1 VGKAITLKETE
12 MLRPM
17 IQKTIRTSC
26 LIAFLLA
33 ATFALAQ
40 TEFSGEM
47 FDSQKGS
54 NGKIYFAKDKVRF
67 ESANKDPRSGGVV
80 IMNLTTQTTTVLMN
94 QQHMYM
100 ELSQQMASQRTAYNF
115 FRTGDVEAAC
125 SDWMQLPQNKGGS
138 CRKIGSETVNG
149 RSTVKYEGTN
159 AKGET
164 GDVWLDPK
172 LRFPV
177 KWEGKNGSWELRNIQ
192 EGTQPA
198 SLFEIPADYK
208 KFDMPN
214 MGGMMQRPQ

>member
-1 VGKAITLKETE
+1 MTLKETE
-12 MLRPM
+12 MLRM
-17 IQKTIRTSC
+17 MTQKTIRTSC
-26 LIAFLLA
+26 LIAFVLA
-33 ATFALAQ
+33 ANFALAQ

-47 FDSQKGS
+47 FDSQKGN
-54 NGKIYFAKDKVRF
+54 NGKIYFSKDKVRF
-67 ESANKDPRSGGVV
+67 ESENKDPRSGGVV

-100 ELSQQMASQRTAYNF
+100 ELSQQMASHRTAYNF